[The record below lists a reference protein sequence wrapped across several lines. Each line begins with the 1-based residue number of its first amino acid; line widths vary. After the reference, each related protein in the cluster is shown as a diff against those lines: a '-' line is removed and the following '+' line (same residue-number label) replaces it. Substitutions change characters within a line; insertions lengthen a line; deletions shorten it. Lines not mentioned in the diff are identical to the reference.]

1 MIQELYDKLNF
12 AQLIIY
18 FRFGQR
24 SPQHKKA
31 SKNPTE
37 QNSTSLCLSGN
48 NLVTP
53 QARQTAFWFGS
64 TVNVHIFRL
73 GVVHICFVNTNVH
86 SVSIY
91 YIDDMILLMFM

>member
-37 QNSTSLCLSGN
+37 QHQPVPL
-48 NLVTP
+48 
-53 QARQTAFWFGS
+53 R
-64 TVNVHIFRL
+64 
-73 GVVHICFVNTNVH
+73 
-86 SVSIY
+86 
-91 YIDDMILLMFM
+91 